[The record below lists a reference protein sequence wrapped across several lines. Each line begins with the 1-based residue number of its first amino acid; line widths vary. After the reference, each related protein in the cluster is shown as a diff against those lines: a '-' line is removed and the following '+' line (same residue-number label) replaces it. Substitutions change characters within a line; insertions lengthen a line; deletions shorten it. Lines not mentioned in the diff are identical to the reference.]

1 MIARSSGSIRAE
13 SAVELTRSEKHHEEL
28 SMLGAGG
35 ADAAVATAGFGAFF
49 SRASEFSYRA
59 QQLPSMTERHLDL
72 FKVLSLPLVRQSWRF
87 DDLLTFGGQ
96 LGQRLRRFRFGR
108 RRWMQRRIL
117 EPEIEFVTAAV
128 AWERRGLWLAFHAAR
143 RTGDLDVKVLGGT
156 ISGTH
161 LEKPSAISSS
171 LAAQRLLDCS
181 ID

>member
-72 FKVLSLPLVRQSWRF
+72 SKVLIRKVAQDCKAYLWC
-87 DDLLTFGGQ
+87 DNHGALTICLHSGGNSASVCAGFG
-96 LGQRLRRFRFGR
+96 
-108 RRWMQRRIL
+108 
-117 EPEIEFVTAAV
+117 
-128 AWERRGLWLAFHAAR
+128 
-143 RTGDLDVKVLGGT
+143 LGGVAGCNVD
-156 ISGTH
+156 S
-161 LEKPSAISSS
+161 LNQKSSS
-171 LAAQRLLDCS
+171 
-181 ID
+181 